1 MKKETAIKIF
11 DTAVG
16 TRASIVYSEIND
28 DGVIVKDNIR
38 LDRIIVDK
46 TVLKS
51 VAAVTSY
58 AQELVDGLEG

>member
-1 MKKETAIKIF
+1 MKKVTAITIF

-16 TRASIVYSEIND
+16 TRASIVYREIND

-46 TVLKS
+46 AVLKS

>member
-1 MKKETAIKIF
+1 MDI
-11 DTAVG
+11 
-16 TRASIVYSEIND
+16 RASIVYSEINN

-46 TVLKS
+46 AVLKS

>member
-1 MKKETAIKIF
+1 MLGQEQAIVTA
-11 DTAVG
+11 
-16 TRASIVYSEIND
+16 EIND

-46 TVLKS
+46 AVLKS

>member
-1 MKKETAIKIF
+1 MKKVTAITIF

-46 TVLKS
+46 AVLKS
-51 VAAVTSY
+51 VAAVTS
-58 AQELVDGLEG
+58 